1 MSHETYCS
9 PLSQNLGPNFFLLI
23 SVSYEA
29 QINFQAHYEVIQHLQ
44 GIQGEVGGPKVP
56 LLSHWDEIETPNWAV
71 RAYRT

>member
-1 MSHETYCS
+1 MLTTISKS
-9 PLSQNLGPNFFLLI
+9 GSQIFMLI

-29 QINFQAHYEVIQHLQ
+29 QINFQAHFEVIQHLQ
-44 GIQGEVGGPKVP
+44 DILDEVGGPKVP

>member
-1 MSHETYCS
+1 M
-9 PLSQNLGPNFFLLI
+9 LI